1 MDVLDITKIINE
13 AYIETYDELKP
24 SLLNKNPIITFNSG
38 YCYEFY
44 LILNHYFNNG
54 KLVMTKD
61 NMHCA
66 IMIDD
71 VIYDS
76 SGIRYDNYNF
86 REEKACDLEMIYKYF
101 GFFAYNFREELY
113 RKVTRKVSIFNKNSV
128 KILKKEVKV

>member
-1 MDVLDITKIINE
+1 
-13 AYIETYDELKP
+13 
-24 SLLNKNPIITFNSG
+24 
-38 YCYEFY
+38 
-44 LILNHYFNNG
+44 
-54 KLVMTKD
+54 MTKD

-101 GFFAYNFREELY
+101 GFFYPLFREELY